1 MGFYLLSTHFMRL
14 ITKNYQISA
23 YPGQKDQLPDMRKI
37 NSLDPRMEPH
47 SLNARNKGIFT
58 RRQTGNVSRYLKLQA
73 SVHTTY
79 IDANENYSVRM
90 SVGVSFYHVNLLRIR
105 YCS

>member
-1 MGFYLLSTHFMRL
+1 MDFYLLSTHIMRL

-23 YPGQKDQLPDMRKI
+23 YMRQKDQLPDMRKI

-58 RRQTGNVSRYLKLQA
+58 RRQTGNVSRYLSFKLAYTQ
-73 SVHTTY
+73 HT
-79 IDANENYSVRM
+79 
-90 SVGVSFYHVNLLRIR
+90 
-105 YCS
+105 

>member
-1 MGFYLLSTHFMRL
+1 MGFYLLSTHIMRL

-23 YPGQKDQLPDMRKI
+23 YMGQKDQLPDMRKI
-37 NSLDPRMEPH
+37 YSLDPRMDPN
-47 SLNARNKGIFT
+47 SLNARNKGIST

-73 SVHTTY
+73 SVHTTF
-79 IDANENYSVRM
+79 IDANESYSVRI